1 MGTLKM
7 REWKNAELENNTEP
21 KLQAVE
27 NARVQMRD
35 QTGVENVRLELT
47 LEQTLRRLVVITG
60 PPTHTN
66 MM

>member
-1 MGTLKM
+1 MGTSKM

-47 LEQTLRRLVVITG
+47 LEQT
-60 PPTHTN
+60 
-66 MM
+66 